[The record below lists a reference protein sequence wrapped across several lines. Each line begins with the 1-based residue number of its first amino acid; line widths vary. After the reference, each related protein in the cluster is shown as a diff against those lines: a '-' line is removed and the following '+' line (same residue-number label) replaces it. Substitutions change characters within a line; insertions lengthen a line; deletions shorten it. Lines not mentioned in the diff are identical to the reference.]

1 MKLGLTYRYIW
12 RIASWKVNA
21 LERALKERKE
31 LVKNWNLLKPIDIL
45 FINSYIYIYEQL
57 RNLTTHNLGLIGQEI
72 DLISSLAVV
81 H

>member
-45 FINSYIYIYEQL
+45 FINSYIYEQL

-72 DLISSLAVV
+72 DLISSLAIV

>member
-45 FINSYIYIYEQL
+45 FINSYIYEQL
-57 RNLTTHNLGLIGQEI
+57 RNLTTHNLGLTDQEI

>member
-45 FINSYIYIYEQL
+45 FINSYIYEQL
-57 RNLTTHNLGLIGQEI
+57 RNLTTHNLGLISQEI
-72 DLISSLAVV
+72 DLISLLAIV